1 MGAGATAPG
10 YKLAAFALGAALFC
24 AGAGAQEPAG
34 APFPAEQI
42 RRGAEIYST
51 HCVTCHGI
59 RLANPEWAADLRTFP
74 KGERARF
81 VDTVTYGVRNMPAWG
96 DLIKPDEVEALWAY
110 VTAGEK

>member
-1 MGAGATAPG
+1 MGAGAAAG
-10 YKLAAFALGAALFC
+10 FRLAAFILGTALIC

-42 RRGAEIYST
+42 RRGAEIYDT

-59 RLANPEWAADLRTFP
+59 RLANPEWAADLRVFP

-96 DLIKPDEVEALWAY
+96 DLIKPDEVAALWAY
-110 VTAGEK
+110 VIAGEK